1 MILKAPCF
9 WVGSRFGASYP
20 NYHVPKSLP
29 SNDRACNRRRR
40 GGAREAVANLHER
53 GEKLETLKSAVD
65 GLAAEAEAFA
75 AGAHRLNK

>member
-1 MILKAPCF
+1 M
-9 WVGSRFGASYP
+9 RDDGAW
-20 NYHVPKSLP
+20 
-29 SNDRACNRRRR
+29 AC

-75 AGAHRLNK
+75 ASAHRLNK